1 MTVKVPVV
9 ERANDTGELEA
20 LVSTQQAIRPLGVIA
35 LDLNPSVA
43 ALLPSIRR
51 QTRRRRRA
59 RDCRI
64 AILTAGTAAGRAT

>member
-1 MTVKVPVV
+1 MTVKVPVI

-51 QTRRRRRA
+51 QRGAVVARVTPDRPTHNRA
-59 RDCRI
+59 GCRS
-64 AILTAGTAAGRAT
+64 AT